1 MKQFNEYPPEQLQA
15 ARDAVAEDWRNLH
28 RSIRESDPY
37 ADHVTVGQKDEN
49 LRLAMETADGIS
61 AGKFD
66 HQFWAWQRINLKL
79 TGECVALLP

>member
-15 ARDAVAEDWRNLH
+15 ARDAVAEDWRELH
-28 RSIRESDPY
+28 RSIRKSDDY
-37 ADHVTVGQKDEN
+37 ADHVTEEQKDDN
-49 LRLAMETADGIS
+49 LRRALATADGIS

-66 HQFWAWQRINLKL
+66 NQFWAWQRINLKL